1 VSGANG
7 VSEQASSVGRMNIG
21 EVHAKLREDFPNLE
35 LSKLRYF
42 EAMDLVRPTRTPA
55 GYRKYSTNDVERLRY
70 ALVLQRD
77 HHLPLKVIR
86 EHLDAMDR
94 GLEPPA
100 LTTGPQV
107 PRLALAADGFPTAE
121 SFQPDTSRLRLTR
134 RELIAAAE
142 IDDELLSELE
152 SFGLVVPRPGS
163 APYDNDAIVIARTV
177 AELADYGIGPRHLR
191 AWKTAADREVGL
203 VEQVA
208 APIRRSRE
216 AGAEGRTEE
225 AMTQIAALSVRLH
238 AMLVKVGLRGLR

>member
-1 VSGANG
+1 VSGVSG
-7 VSEQASSVGRMNIG
+7 VSEPASSVGRMNIG

-55 GYRKYSTNDVERLRY
+55 GYRKYSGNDVERLRY
-70 ALVLQRD
+70 ALRLQRD

-107 PRLALAADGFPTAE
+107 PKLALAPDGFPTAE
-121 SFQPDTSRLRLTR
+121 SFVPDTSRLRLTR

-142 IDDELLSELE
+142 IDEELLTELE

-216 AGAEGRTEE
+216 AGAEGRAEE
-225 AMTQIAALSVRLH
+225 AMSQIAALSVRLH
-238 AMLVKVGLRGLR
+238 ATLVKVGLRGLR